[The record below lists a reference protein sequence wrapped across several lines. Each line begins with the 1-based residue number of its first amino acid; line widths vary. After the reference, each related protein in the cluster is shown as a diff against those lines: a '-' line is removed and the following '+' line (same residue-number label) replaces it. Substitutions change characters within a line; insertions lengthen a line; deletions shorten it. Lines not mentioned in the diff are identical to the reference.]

1 MSKHGAVIAL
11 AAAVSLAI
19 SSLANAAVS
28 PEEAA
33 RLGQDLTCVGAER
46 AGNADGSI
54 PEFTGKYVGVV
65 PGWEPEPN
73 SGEHPVD
80 PFADDPVLL
89 EINASNYKNHLE
101 NLTDGQVAMFER
113 YPETYVINVYQG
125 RRDFAYPEFVC
136 ERAKWNAL
144 NAQLTHDGMGISAK
158 GFIPFPIPKNGY
170 ELKWNHQVPFRST
183 TQDETRDIGAV
194 TANGNISWGRSHGIC
209 LNSGNFADRE
219 VMTDQSPGVMAYCS
233 TQVLLPLRER
243 GNMSMNHEPF
253 NWATSARTA
262 WSYNTGTRRVRL
274 APGYGF
280 DQPMPG
286 SNGTMTIDEDRLF
299 NGSPE
304 RYDWTLVGKREIYVP
319 ANAYKLNSKETSYD
333 ELLTVNHPNPEFLR
347 YEKRRVWVLEAKLK
361 PTSRHLYSR
370 RVLFIDEDTWH
381 GVMADNYDTR
391 GNLWKHGVLSYY
403 YHPDTSAWQAGT
415 SFYHDLNSS
424 SYVGYSMTMD
434 RDQGPILNRND
445 LTPAMFTPDRLRAM
459 GR

>member
-1 MSKHGAVIAL
+1 MIKNGAVLSIA
-11 AAAVSLAI
+11 AVVSLAI
-19 SSLANAAVS
+19 SGMANAAVS
-28 PEEAA
+28 TEKAA

-46 AGNADGSI
+46 AGNLDGTI
-54 PEFTGKYVGVV
+54 PEFTGKYVGEV
-65 PGWEPEPN
+65 PGWSPTPN

-80 PFADDPVLL
+80 PFSDDPVLL
-89 EINASNYKNHLE
+89 EINASNYKDHIE

-113 YPETYVINVYQG
+113 YPDTYVINVYQG
-125 RRDFAYPEFVC
+125 RRDFAYPDFVC
-136 ERAKWNAL
+136 DRAKWNAL
-144 NAQLTHDGMGISAK
+144 NAELTDDGMGVSAK
-158 GFIPFPIPKNGY
+158 GFIPFPIPQNGY
-170 ELKWNHQVPFRST
+170 ELKWNHQIPFRST

-194 TANGNISWGRSHGIC
+194 TNNGNISWGRSHGIC
-209 LNSGNFADRE
+209 LNAGNFADRE
-219 VMTDQSPGVMAYCS
+219 IMTDQPPGVMAYCS

-243 GNMSMNHEPF
+243 GNMSMNHEPY
-253 NWATSARTA
+253 NWANSARTA

-304 RYDWTLVGKREIYVP
+304 RYDWILVGKREVYVP

-333 ELLTVNHPNPEFLR
+333 ELLTVNHPNPEYLR

-361 PTSRHLYSR
+361 STSRHLYSR
-370 RVLFIDEDTWH
+370 RVLFIDEDNWH
-381 GVMADNYDTR
+381 GVMADNYDAR

-424 SYVGYSMTMD
+424 SYVGYAMTMD
-434 RDQGPILNRND
+434 RDHGPILNRND
-445 LTPAMFTPDRLRAM
+445 LTPAMFTPDRLRAL